1 MRRNIISL
9 LALLRLS
16 VAIDG
21 ATDSV
26 DDTGRQLFGTE
37 DKTKTSSLLQD
48 YTEDVVY
55 TDTSDSSRVWSR
67 DSLHYRDS
75 VVKTSSSTEIPT
87 VVYGQNETF
96 GRLEPVDVDLL
107 TCVIRSQTHQVK
119 GSEGSISMSL
129 RPTSDTGQDQT
140 FVNFCNVELT
150 VPPGMVAYVN
160 VSHTRE
166 ECIECIRLIL
176 RDDAGSLL
184 FYASPNY
191 LPEIFYTYSRSL
203 KILVKI
209 ISLSSTFHLL
219 LNFSAVPETS
229 RPQLLVNFTSPNT
242 GYVETPNVDFTPY
255 TNFRVH
261 LVAPLNH
268 IVVISFDDIDSA
280 YTCLSR
286 FPDHVTFRTKSSY
299 REYSICSLEMNG
311 DLDFYPDSSRIFV
324 GVRFAPSS
332 LPPIYRKSWMWC
344 DETIAHVLE
353 LTNLGLRNP
362 NDNCVVT
369 TSYSMR
375 SVLLRGHLTVTSCEQ
390 TLPVSYH
397 LCEIQGTPS
406 MYPALQAPDVHVTQP
421 TSRLSKVG

>member
-16 VAIDG
+16 VAM
-21 ATDSV
+21 AATTDSV

-37 DKTKTSSLLQD
+37 DKTKTSSPLQD

-67 DSLHYRDS
+67 DSLHYKDS

-119 GSEGSISMSL
+119 GSEGSISMSF
-129 RPTSDTGQDQT
+129 RPLSNTGQDQT

-150 VPPGMVAYVN
+150 VPPGMVAYVK
-160 VSHTRE
+160 VSQTPKGF
-166 ECIECIRLIL
+166 IECIRLIL
-176 RDDAGSLL
+176 RDDEGSLL
-184 FYASPNY
+184 FDASPTL

-203 KILVKI
+203 TILVKI

-242 GYVETPNVDFTPY
+242 GYVETPNMDFTPY
-255 TNFRVH
+255 IRFRVH
-261 LVAPLNH
+261 LVAPLGH
-268 IVVISFDDIDSA
+268 IVVISFGDIDSF
-280 YTCLSR
+280 YTCLR
-286 FPDHVTFRTKSSY
+286 LFPDHVTFRTKSSY
-299 REYSICSLEMNG
+299 REYSICSLEMNR
-311 DLDFYPDSSRIFV
+311 DLAFYPDSPGIFV

-332 LPPIYRKSWMWC
+332 LPPM
-344 DETIAHVLE
+344 
-353 LTNLGLRNP
+353 
-362 NDNCVVT
+362 
-369 TSYSMR
+369 
-375 SVLLRGHLTVTSCEQ
+375 
-390 TLPVSYH
+390 
-397 LCEIQGTPS
+397 
-406 MYPALQAPDVHVTQP
+406 
-421 TSRLSKVG
+421 